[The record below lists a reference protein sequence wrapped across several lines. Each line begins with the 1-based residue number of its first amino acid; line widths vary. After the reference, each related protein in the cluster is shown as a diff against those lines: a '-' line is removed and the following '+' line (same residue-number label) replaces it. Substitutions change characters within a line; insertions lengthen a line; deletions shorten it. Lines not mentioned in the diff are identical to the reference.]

1 MRKLL
6 SVFLAVVMLMSCAAA
21 SAFAEGGDVVE
32 VLYLSSTILETPEG
46 VFEAALVEKF
56 NQEHPG
62 IHVTVEGCAANDLD
76 SKLVALAAANEL
88 PAFVMG
94 AETVMNSLTD
104 MGMVVPAADLLDQE
118 YIDGFVEANRATY
131 TVDGKLIGIP
141 YFGGAQGIIYRKDV
155 FEELGLSEP
164 TNWDEFVQVCQA
176 LTRDTDGDGA
186 TDTWGITLV
195 GTKNA
200 SGAGRFQPVIHNF
213 GCDEFT
219 KDENGVWST
228 DIGSENFTKALKA
241 FTDLN
246 NEYGV
251 VPPGVIETGYPEAVA
266 LFTSGKASMII
277 TGSNAI
283 GAIVAQAPELDGK
296 LASMPNIPVER
307 CVSSAGGFAFFVTAK
322 DEKVQQAAV
331 EYIKYFLEADNEL
344 DFAELTGR
352 VPVRT
357 EALVNERV
365 GAMPSLAGF
374 LKALEN
380 VWIAPQIPG
389 YSEINDILGEAYQ
402 AVFTGTMTAEEA
414 SAHAGERAQA
424 IVEAANEGW

>member
-1 MRKLL
+1 MKKFL
-6 SVFLAVVMLMSCAAA
+6 SVLLTLALLLSCAALPA
-21 SAFAEGGDVVE
+21 LAEGDVVE
-32 VLYLSSTILETPEG
+32 VKYLSSTILEKPEG
-46 VFEAALVEKF
+46 VFEQQMVDKF
-56 NQEHPG
+56 NETHPG

-94 AETVMNSLTD
+94 AETVMASLVDTER
-104 MGMVVPAADLLDQE
+104 VVPAADLLDQE
-118 YIDGFVEANRATY
+118 YIDGFVEANRASY
-131 TVDGKLIGIP
+131 TIDGKMIGIP

-155 FEELGLSEP
+155 FDELGLKEP

-186 TDTWGITLV
+186 IDTWGITLV

-200 SGAGRFQPVIHNF
+200 SGAGRFQPIIHNF

-219 KDENGVWST
+219 KGEDGKWTT
-228 DIGSENFTKALKA
+228 DIGSENFTKALEA

-246 NEYGV
+246 NKYGV
-251 VPPGVIETGYPEAVA
+251 VPAGVIETGYPEAVA
-266 LFTSGKASMII
+266 LFTSGQASMII

-307 CVSSAGGFAFFVTAK
+307 CVSSAGGFAFFITSQEEA
-322 DEKVQQAAV
+322 VQKAAL
-331 EYIKYFLEADNEL
+331 EYIKFFLEVDNEL

-357 EALVNERV
+357 EALQNERV
-365 GAMPSLAGF
+365 ANIPSLAGF

-380 VWIAPQIPG
+380 VWLAPAIPG

-402 AVFTGTMTAEEA
+402 AVFTGTMTAAEA

-424 IVEAANEGW
+424 IVDAANEGW